1 MPQKSTLRYL
11 RYGFLL
17 SILSI
22 SALQAWCAWQVYQYA
37 HHPATLPKHADAAVV
52 LGAAAWGDKP
62 SPVFRERINHAI
74 ALYQSERVEKL
85 IFTGG
90 TRKEGYPSEGE
101 VARKFAIKQGIPSHD
116 ILYETRSK
124 DNYQNLVNNRMLIK
138 KNKIHIV
145 IIVIYP

>member
-37 HHPATLPKHADAAVV
+37 HHPAALPKHADAAVV

-62 SPVFRERINHAI
+62 SPVGWPMAVTGPGAGQGLG
-74 ALYQSERVEKL
+74 ALGPPARPFPQQDGQTPRKNDWEKHPPL
-85 IFTGG
+85 
-90 TRKEGYPSEGE
+90 S
-101 VARKFAIKQGIPSHD
+101 
-116 ILYETRSK
+116 
-124 DNYQNLVNNRMLIK
+124 
-138 KNKIHIV
+138 
-145 IIVIYP
+145 